1 LGSQV
6 LVVRSMAGSDVLVIG
21 AGNIGGEVVRQL
33 LEKGCTVHTADIA
46 DSADFKVNMH
56 DLDSVLALGPAI
68 PGGVDHVVICAG
80 HSSFGDIS
88 RFDGKAW
95 YENFHNKLL
104 CVSRTALLLINGKE
118 LKLVRDGGSVT
129 ITSGLAA
136 RTTSRSWPAISANC
150 AALDA
155 FVRCAGIEA
164 PRGIRLNAV
173 APTTVT
179 ETAEAAGQPT
189 ENTVPRAVVAAM
201 YVESV
206 LGTATGK
213 TWLGGDPGAPKAFGE
228 EVFNHLHG
236 KKTDATAAAAAAAAG
251 SAPVA
256 KPIIKAPAESTALV
270 IGNGNIGGEVVRQ
283 LREKGFSK
291 VHTADIAGG
300 APADFVCNMHD
311 VSTLAAL
318 EKSLPDGVDHVVICA
333 GHSTFGDISRFDAT
347 SWYENFENKLLCVS
361 RAAVLLINHKELKL
375 LKDGGS
381 VTITSGLA
389 ARTTNKMWPAISANC
404 AALDAFVR
412 CAGIDAPRGIRL
424 NAVAPT
430 TVTETAEAAG
440 QPTENTV
447 PRAVVAAM
455 YVESVVGE
463 ITGKTWLGGD
473 PGAPKAF
480 GEEVFNHLHKK
491 PKTAVVS
498 LPSSP
503 SATRLKV
510 RISSGAGETFGVDD
524 IAVAAATSLG
534 MWEAEGLDVEWVP
547 ARGGVKALECVLKG
561 EVDVAYGTFAPVIA
575 SRERGE
581 KTRVLASMARGL
593 AQNLVVRKDKV
604 PNIEALEGARW
615 AVDGIGALSHN
626 MASLIV
632 EVLGTEVEWVV
643 AGPPPERIAHLL
655 DGRCDCCLLRVE
667 EARALTREHAGALT
681 TLLGF
686 GELHKMVAKQP
697 HGVLSTTEHF
707 LAASPEICARLA
719 RGLVA
724 ASRVLHD
731 SREMFHRAVR
741 NHVKHVTPSDEE
753 IRDIWLQEH
762 SSGSFAVNGGMSRAH
777 WSANLDMYYKLNASS
792 AGQRVDPD
800 DLLASSFVKDALKVL
815 GTHHNSSFDAPVK

>member
-1 LGSQV
+1 
-6 LVVRSMAGSDVLVIG
+6 MAGSDVLVIG

-236 KKTDATAAAAAAAAG
+236 KKTDATAAAAAAAAA

-270 IGNGNIGGEVVRQ
+270 IGNGNIGSEVVRQ

-311 VSTLAAL
+311 VSTLVAL

-347 SWYENFENKLLCVS
+347 SWYDNFENKLLCVS

-480 GEEVFNHLHKK
+480 GEEVFNHVHKK

-503 SATRLKV
+503 SAPRLKV

-575 SRERGE
+575 ARARGE
-581 KTRVLASMARGL
+581 KTKVLASMARGL

-604 PNIEALEGARW
+604 PNVEALRGARW
-615 AVDGIGALSHN
+615 SVDGIGALSHN
-626 MASLIV
+626 MASLVV
-632 EVLGTEVEWVV
+632 EAVGTEVEWVV
-643 AGPPPERIAHLL
+643 AGPPPERIAQLL
-655 DGRCDCCLLRVE
+655 DGRCDCCLVRVE
-667 EARALTREHAGALT
+667 EARALTREHAGTLT

-686 GELHKMVAKQP
+686 GELHKMVPKQP

-707 LAASPEICARLA
+707 LAASPEICGRLA
-719 RGLVA
+719 RGLVV

-762 SSGSFAVNGGMSRAH
+762 SNGSFTVNGGMSRAH
-777 WSANLDMYYKLNASS
+777 WSANLDMYYKLNPSS
-792 AGQRVDPD
+792 AGQRVDLD

-815 GTHHNSSFDAPVK
+815 GAHHNSSFDAPVE